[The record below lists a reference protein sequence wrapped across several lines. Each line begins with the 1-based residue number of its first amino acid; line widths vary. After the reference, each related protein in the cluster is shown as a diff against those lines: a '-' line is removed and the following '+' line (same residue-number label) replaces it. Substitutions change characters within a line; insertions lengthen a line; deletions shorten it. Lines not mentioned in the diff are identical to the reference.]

1 MLNNKEFIHSLSNH
15 IMTLKMNS
23 EWIRNKIHD
32 EDPLFKAIQ
41 KIMITLEEMESETK
55 NFKQKLL
62 QDIKN
67 E

>member
-1 MLNNKEFIHSLSNH
+1 
-15 IMTLKMNS
+15 MNS